1 MKLMSRK
8 KCIARKIL
16 IIVLIALSLT
26 FAISQYYSVYA
37 EPTKVEEENM
47 PDEGGGIMGSLLK
60 QIIQLIDAVGDII
73 MGALNKFMLG
83 ADSFSSAMLSVEDEN
98 LDPNSGSWLTT
109 DLGEVDFEYGP
120 GTINTAEFLPWV
132 NNEYDVPNFLYSPE
146 AIFSNNIAAL
156 DVNFLN
162 PNKYTAVSESKAAQE
177 ASVSAAGTDG
187 LRKVISDWYISF
199 RNIAIVGLLSVLI
212 YLGIRIVISS
222 TAVEKA
228 KYKENLQNW
237 VVALCLVFFIHF
249 IMSGLLMI
257 TDKFNN
263 LFENTANNGIVVQ
276 STKPNDGGNIKF
288 KTNLIGFIRFNV
300 QSASAYD
307 TVAYSILYLIL
318 IVYTCRFTFM
328 YFKRF
333 LYMAFLTMIAPLV
346 ALTYPLDKMGD
357 SKAQAFNAWFKEY
370 VTHLIL
376 QPVHLILYVAFVS
389 SAMDLV
395 KNNILY
401 GIVAI
406 GFLIPAEKL
415 IKEMFNIGNGAKTA
429 GGLGTFAGGMFAK
442 NLLDKGVAK
451 IGKGGKSG
459 DGSNKSGSSGNN
471 DESNNK
477 IRTQDR
483 DFAQSFADDG
493 GNQNN
498 PQLNGGQDDN
508 GDQQDDE
515 TQRMMNDRQVWQDM
529 ANDPNEIEQVRNDAQ
544 READQI
550 DQNMQGRE
558 PGNVPTIRQQNN
570 NSTPKEQDKWVRKF
584 GKKMGIKG
592 AKKIG
597 KTAFKGAKALGAR
610 VPRAI
615 GATAG
620 GVAGLAMGAATGD
633 FSKSLQYMG
642 LGAMT
647 GNTIGKAG
655 ADLLKRGIDSAV
667 DGMKGFGRSLVYEK
681 DKAQYGI
688 AYAAEQA
695 EMKQNEKARKEFMKN
710 KEEKEK
716 YEEMAGRISRATQ
729 QDVNAKDLMSAAFDY
744 KLAGITDEK
753 QIENGLKM
761 EAKYGKDN
769 KNIHENMIDI
779 VNMSS
784 SYGKDYVL
792 DDKKR
797 SSMQDT
803 IKSKVKGAKNQ
814 DKVWDLYTEALGFDS
829 NSLGDKYKMQ
839 R

>member
-1 MKLMSRK
+1 MKLMFRK

-37 EPTKVEEENM
+37 EPTKVEEDDL
-47 PDEGGGIMGSLLK
+47 PDESLGSRIMGSLLK
-60 QIIQLIDAVGDII
+60 QIIQLIDSVGDVI
-73 MGALNKFMLG
+73 MGTLNKFMLG
-83 ADSFSSAMLSVEDEN
+83 ADGFSSAMLSVDDEN
-98 LDPNSGSWLTT
+98 LDPNSGSWLTEN
-109 DLGEVDFEYGP
+109 LGEPDFDYGEN
-120 GTINTAEFLPWV
+120 TINTALFGNDKYE
-132 NNEYDVPNFLYSPE
+132 VPNFLYSPE

-263 LFENTANNGIVVQ
+263 LFENTANSGIVVQ
-276 STKPNDGGNIKF
+276 SFYEHKGKTEIKF
-288 KTNLIGFIRFNV
+288 RTNLIGFIRFNA

-346 ALTYPLDKMGD
+346 ALTYPLDKIGD
-357 SKAQAFNAWFKEY
+357 GKAQAFNAWFKEY

-415 IKEMFNIGNGAKTA
+415 IKEMFNIGSGAKTA

-498 PQLNGGQDDN
+498 PQLNGGQDNN
-508 GDQQDDE
+508 GDEQDDE

-544 READQI
+544 REVDQI

-570 NSTPKEQDKWVRKF
+570 NSTPKEQDKWRRKLA
-584 GKKMGIKG
+584 KKMAIKG

-597 KTAFKGAKALGAR
+597 KTAFKGAKALGAG

-615 GATAG
+615 GATVG

-633 FSKSLQYMG
+633 FSKTLQYMG
-642 LGAMT
+642 VGAMT

-655 ADLLKRGIDSAV
+655 ADLSKRGIDSAV
-667 DGMKGFGRSLVYEK
+667 AGMKGLGYEK
-681 DKAQYGI
+681 DKAKYGI
-688 AYAAEQA
+688 AYAAEKA
-695 EMKQNEKARKEFMKN
+695 EMKQNERARKEFMRN

-729 QDVNAKDLMSAAFDY
+729 QDVSAKDLMSAAFDY

-779 VNMSS
+779 VNMAG

>member
-8 KCIARKIL
+8 KCIARKIF

-26 FAISQYYSVYA
+26 FAISHYYSVYA
-37 EPTKVEEENM
+37 EPVTTEKEDI

-60 QIIQLIDAVGDII
+60 QIIQMIDSVGDII

-83 ADSFSSAMLSVEDEN
+83 ADSFSSAMLSVSDEN
-98 LDPNSGSWLTT
+98 LKPDSGSWLTT
-109 DLGEVDFEYGP
+109 NLGDVDFEYGD
-120 GTINTAEFLPWV
+120 GTMDTSEFLPWV
-132 NNEYDVPNFLYSPE
+132 NNKYDVPNFLYSPE

-162 PNKYTAVSESKAAQE
+162 PNKYTAVSESEAAQK
-177 ASVSAAGTDG
+177 ASVSSAGSDG

-222 TAVEKA
+222 TAGEKA

-263 LFENTANNGIVVQ
+263 LFENTANNGIVIQ
-276 STKPNDGGNIKF
+276 SYNPEDGGQIKF
-288 KTNLIGFIRFNV
+288 KTNLIGFIRFNA
-300 QSASAYD
+300 QSKSAYD

-346 ALTYPLDKMGD
+346 ALTYPIDKMGD
-357 SKAQAFNAWFKEY
+357 GKAQAFNAWFKEY

-451 IGKGGKSG
+451 ISKGGKSG
-459 DGSNKSGSSGNN
+459 DGSSKSESSGNG
-471 DESNNK
+471 ESNNK

-483 DFAQSFADDG
+483 DFAQSFADDE
-493 GNQNN
+493 GNPNT
-498 PQLNGGQDDN
+498 PQLNGGQDGS

-544 READQI
+544 REVDQI
-550 DQNMQGRE
+550 DQNMQGQN
-558 PGNVPTIRQQNN
+558 PGNISTIRQQNN
-570 NSTPKEQDKWVRKF
+570 NNGPVANDKWKRKF
-584 GKKMGIKG
+584 AKKMAIKG
-592 AKKIG
+592 AKKVG
-597 KTAFKGAKALGAR
+597 KTAFKGAKAIGAK
-610 VPRAI
+610 VPRAV
-615 GATAG
+615 GATVG
-620 GVAGLAMGAATGD
+620 GAAGLAIGAATGD

-642 LGAMT
+642 IGAMT

-655 ADLLKRGIDSAV
+655 ADLSKRGIDTAV
-667 DGMKGFGRSLVYEK
+667 DGIKGFGYEI
-681 DKAQYGI
+681 DKARYGT

-695 EMKQNEKARKEFMKN
+695 ENKQNERARREFMKN

-729 QDVNAKDLMSAAFDY
+729 HDVDAKDLMSAAFDY

-761 EAKYGKDN
+761 EAKYRNN

-779 VNMSS
+779 VDMAN

-797 SSMQDT
+797 GAIQDT
-803 IKSKVKGAKNQ
+803 IKSKVKDEKNQ
-814 DKVWDLYTEALGFDS
+814 DRVWDLYTEALGFDS
-829 NSLGDKYKMQ
+829 NSLGAKYRMQ
-839 R
+839 RNNK